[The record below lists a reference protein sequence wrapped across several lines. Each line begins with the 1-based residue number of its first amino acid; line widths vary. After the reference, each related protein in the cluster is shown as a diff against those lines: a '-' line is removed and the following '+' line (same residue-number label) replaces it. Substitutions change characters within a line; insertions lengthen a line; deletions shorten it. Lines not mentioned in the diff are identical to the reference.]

1 LSHLTRCSLFRM
13 GEPPELGRRVLLG
26 TDQRLHAPITVTLP
40 DTGGGSTS
48 TAPVSPSKAGGP
60 LATIWS
66 GLTAVIATVMGL
78 APHVLHHIG
87 LFAGAAFV
95 VGVGGN
101 LVFAAVGLLLSIPL
115 LRRLYRRFGTWKAP
129 TLAVAVF
136 AVVFSISAFVI
147 GPAISS
153 PETVDAPQPAGT
165 STPDEHSVHHS
176 D

>member
-1 LSHLTRCSLFRM
+1 MRSHEHHPTATAAVDD
-13 GEPPELGRRVLLG
+13 PER
-26 TDQRLHAPITVTLP
+26 DATL
-40 DTGGGSTS
+40 DSS
-48 TAPVSPSKAGGP
+48 SSPTKAGGP
-60 LATIWS
+60 LAAIWNAA
-66 GLTAVIATVMGL
+66 TAVIATVMGL

-101 LVFAAVGLLLSIPL
+101 LLFGALGLLLSIPL
-115 LRRLYRRFGTWKAP
+115 LRRLHRRFGTWKAP
-129 TLAVAVF
+129 AIAVGVF

-153 PETVDAPQPAGT
+153 PEPVEAPQPAGT
-165 STPDEHSVHHS
+165 PAPAEHSAHHS